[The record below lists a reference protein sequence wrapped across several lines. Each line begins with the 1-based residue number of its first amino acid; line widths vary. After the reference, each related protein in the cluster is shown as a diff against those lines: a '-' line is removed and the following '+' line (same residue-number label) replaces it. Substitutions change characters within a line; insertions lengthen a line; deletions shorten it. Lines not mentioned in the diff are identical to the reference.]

1 MAGIPANEARALNA
15 PFGIFGGTFTPIH
28 NGHLRLALELRERL
42 ALESVRV
49 IPSAQPPHREAPQ
62 ISAQRRMEWVQLALE
77 NEPALIADD
86 CELRRAGPSYTHDT
100 LAALRG
106 EFPDRPLVL
115 LLGDDAANQFHTW
128 HRWREI
134 IDLAHLVFVERP
146 YEPPA
151 PAAELLAHL
160 RGRRAPSHVALSQQL
175 AGLWTSA
182 NIPPLAISSTRVRR
196 LLKAGR
202 SVRGL
207 VPESVIASFTHKDIS
222 LLTHDEDPATD

>member
-1 MAGIPANEARALNA
+1 M
-15 PFGIFGGTFTPIH
+15 
-28 NGHLRLALELRERL
+28 
-42 ALESVRV
+42 
-49 IPSAQPPHREAPQ
+49 IPSAQPPHRETPQ
-62 ISAQRRMEWVQLALE
+62 VDAQRRLDWVRLALQG
-77 NEPALIADD
+77 EPALIADD
-86 CELRRAGPSYTHDT
+86 RELRRSGPSYTHDT
-100 LAALRG
+100 LAELRG
-106 EFPDRPLVL
+106 EFPDTPLVL

-134 IDLAHLVFVERP
+134 VDLAHLVFVERP

-151 PAAELLAHL
+151 PAPELVAYL
-160 RGRRAPSHVALSQQL
+160 RGRRAPGVAALGSQL

-207 VPESVIASFTHKDIS
+207 VPESVIASFSSKDIS